1 MWIESYLKGRKQ
13 RVIIE
18 GQSSDWAAIESG
30 VPQGS
35 VLGPLLFLIYINDI
49 TDDLDSNLFIYA
61 DDTFLFEIVDDVD
74 VSTENINDDLK
85 RISIWSKKWLVS
97 MNPLNPPLFLDNVC
111 IEEVEKYTH
120 LGLVFQNNMLWW
132 SHIQNII
139 EKVSK
144 RLNTLKLLKYKVNR
158 STLTCLYKS
167 MIRPLMEYGDV
178 IWDNCSEGE
187 ASLFEHIQ

>member
-1 MWIESYLKGRKQ
+1 MIKP
-13 RVIIE
+13 VH
-18 GQSSDWAAIESG
+18 
-30 VPQGS
+30 
-35 VLGPLLFLIYINDI
+35 
-49 TDDLDSNLFIYA
+49 
-61 DDTFLFEIVDDVD
+61 
-74 VSTENINDDLK
+74 
-85 RISIWSKKWLVS
+85 
-97 MNPLNPPLFLDNVC
+97 PPLFLDNVC

-187 ASLFEHIQ
+187 ASLLEHIQ

>member
-1 MWIESYLKGRKQ
+1 
-13 RVIIE
+13 
-18 GQSSDWAAIESG
+18 
-30 VPQGS
+30 
-35 VLGPLLFLIYINDI
+35 
-49 TDDLDSNLFIYA
+49 
-61 DDTFLFEIVDDVD
+61 
-74 VSTENINDDLK
+74 
-85 RISIWSKKWLVS
+85 
-97 MNPLNPPLFLDNVC
+97 LFLDNVC

-144 RLNTLKLLKYKVNR
+144 RLNMLKLLKYKVNR

-167 MIRPLMEYGDV
+167 MIRSLMEYGDV

-187 ASLFEHIQ
+187 ASLLEHIQYESAKVVTGAIKGTSARAWMNELAWENLSA